1 MCHGLCNFCGKNF
14 RLFQLIYIIIFIF
27 FKNTQ
32 MNLTSPCIPWY
43 FPKNDSSNSR
53 LCDPWEAR
61 TFRNKM
67 DAVPDDQCNYCLPD
81 WLAPNAMTL
90 LGLLFPLI
98 CLGTIVTMDPSF
110 TQTLPCWVWLL
121 SWFADFWYQT
131 IDAIDG
137 K

>member
-1 MCHGLCNFCGKNF
+1 MSDTS
-14 RLFQLIYIIIFIF
+14 
-27 FKNTQ
+27 TQ
-32 MNLTSPCIPWY
+32 ETSDTRNGNLTKQQLENIKSFRYKTCGLTPLEIYVYNP
-43 FPKNDSSNSR
+43 F
-53 LCDPWEAR
+53 WEFLA
-61 TFRNKM
+61 
-67 DAVPDDQCNYCLPD
+67 NYCLPD

-98 CLGTIVTMDPSF
+98 CVGTIVMMDPSF

-137 K
+137 KQARRTDNCSPLGQILDHNLD